1 MSSSFDING
10 RKIGDNHPT
19 YIVAEIGANHNGD
32 VNLAKRMIEVAVECG
47 VDAVKFQTYTAEEL
61 VSDADRVLTWGPKDK
76 QKSETIGKMFNR
88 IALPR
93 EAHKEV
99 FEYANR
105 LGIMAFSTPFSIKG
119 VEFLNKLQVPCF
131 KVAASD
137 VDYLD
142 MLKEI
147 GKTKKPVMLSLGKCT
162 LGEADLAVETL
173 IQSGCEK
180 IVIMHCVS
188 QYPSPIN
195 EMNLKVIEGLKSI
208 YPEFVIGFSDHS
220 MGITADLGAV
230 ALGAKVIEK
239 HFTLDK
245 NMDGPDH
252 WFSMDP
258 KDMKSL
264 VREVRN
270 LEAAMGHPRKR
281 VLKCEEQGRK
291 NSIRSLVVNRDIM
304 KGEVIKKEDLVALRP
319 GYGIKPYDKEKII
332 GLKINKELKSG
343 TVLTW
348 DHFK

>member
-1 MSSSFDING
+1 MGSSFDING

-32 VNLAKRMIEVAVECG
+32 VNLAKKMIEVAVECG
-47 VDAVKFQTYTAEEL
+47 ADAVKFQTYTAEEL
-61 VSDADRVLTWGPKDK
+61 VSDVDRVLTWGPCER

-93 EAHKEV
+93 EDHKEV
-99 FEYANR
+99 FEYANK
-105 LGIMAFSTPFSIKG
+105 LGIMAFSTPFSING
-119 VEFLNKLQVPCF
+119 VEFLNQLQVPCF

-180 IVIMHCVS
+180 IVIMHCVA

-230 ALGAKVIEK
+230 ALGARVIEK

-258 KDMKSL
+258 KDMRNL
-264 VREVRN
+264 VNEVRN
-270 LEAAMGHPRKR
+270 LESAMGHPRKK

-291 NSIRSLVVNRDIM
+291 NSVRSLVVNRDII
-304 KGEVIKKEDLVALRP
+304 KGEVIKEKDLVALRP
-319 GYGIKPYDKEKII
+319 GYGIKPYDKEKVI
-332 GLKINKELKSG
+332 GLKVSKELKSG

-348 DHFK
+348 DCFK